1 MLLIFSFTPN
11 FLKTIPARLFLKNAV
26 KNCDDL
32 DILLEMLLV
41 CDTNFLPKVAMEIM
55 IKISKTDISSENM
68 FAVLESVCAWK
79 RLGGFEEIC
88 EKLTDMCAS
97 VTDKKVS

>member
-1 MLLIFSFTPN
+1 MQ
-11 FLKTIPARLFLKNAV
+11 NAV
-26 KNCDDL
+26 KNCNDL

-41 CDTNFLPKVAMEIM
+41 CQTNFLPKLAMEIM
-55 IKISKTDISSENM
+55 IKISKTNISSENM
-68 FAVLESVCAWK
+68 FDVLESVSAWK

-97 VTDKKVS
+97 ITDKKVSCLH

>member
-1 MLLIFSFTPN
+1 MQ
-11 FLKTIPARLFLKNAV
+11 NAV

-41 CDTNFLPKVAMEIM
+41 CQTNFLSKLAMEIM
-55 IKISKTDISSENM
+55 IKISKTDISSGNM
-68 FAVLESVCAWK
+68 FDVLESVSAWK

-97 VTDKKVS
+97 ITDKKVS

>member
-1 MLLIFSFTPN
+1 MKRTNYDFFPMQ
-11 FLKTIPARLFLKNAV
+11 NAV

-41 CDTNFLPKVAMEIM
+41 CETNFLPKLAMEIM

-68 FAVLESVCAWK
+68 FDVLESVSAWK

-97 VTDKKVS
+97 ITDKKVSCLHKDN

>member
-1 MLLIFSFTPN
+1 MQ
-11 FLKTIPARLFLKNAV
+11 NAV
-26 KNCDDL
+26 KNCNDL

-41 CDTNFLPKVAMEIM
+41 CQTNFLPKLAMEIM
-55 IKISKTDISSENM
+55 IKISKTNISSENM
-68 FAVLESVCAWK
+68 FDVLESVSAWK

-97 VTDKKVS
+97 ITDKKVSCLHKDN

>member
-1 MLLIFSFTPN
+1 MQ
-11 FLKTIPARLFLKNAV
+11 NAV
-26 KNCDDL
+26 KNCNDL

-41 CDTNFLPKVAMEIM
+41 CQTNFLSKLAMEIM

-68 FAVLESVCAWK
+68 FDVLESVSAWK

-97 VTDKKVS
+97 ITDKKVS

>member
-1 MLLIFSFTPN
+1 MIFSEIQN
-11 FLKTIPARLFLKNAV
+11 VV

-41 CDTNFLPKVAMEIM
+41 CQTNFLSKLAMEIM

-68 FAVLESVCAWK
+68 FDVLESVSAWK
-79 RLGGFEEIC
+79 RFGGLEEIC

-97 VTDKKVS
+97 ITDKKVSCLHKDN

>member
-1 MLLIFSFTPN
+1 MQ
-11 FLKTIPARLFLKNAV
+11 NAV
-26 KNCDDL
+26 KNCNDL

-41 CDTNFLPKVAMEIM
+41 CQTNFLSKLAMEIM

-68 FAVLESVCAWK
+68 FDVLESVSAWK

-97 VTDKKVS
+97 ITDKKVSCLH